1 MQNKDLFDIMIL
13 SLIIAIGM
21 ALYVAVGIH
30 IAWFALQ

>member
-13 SLIIAIGM
+13 SLITAIGM